1 MKFYLFADFLST
13 LKYYLSNSHTQLCS
27 VFFQGTLH
35 DLVFRNDA
43 RPGQTESQL
52 DKVFN
57 LRILATLF
65 GQSLGLGLSR
75 YSSIRFFF
83 TKNSPDFL
91 SDFLSTYQ
99 TLIIVYSEKLLE
111 KNKKNK

>member
-1 MKFYLFADFLST
+1 MKFYLLVFADFLST

-35 DLVFRNDA
+35 DLVFRSDA

-57 LRILATLF
+57 LRILACDSVWPELRVRFKPLF
-65 GQSLGLGLSR
+65 WYKL
-75 YSSIRFFF
+75 FFH
-83 TKNSPDFL
+83 
-91 SDFLSTYQ
+91 
-99 TLIIVYSEKLLE
+99 
-111 KNKKNK
+111 